1 MKKLPSS
8 KLVIV
13 NVCMLY
19 LLSPQIIFAYLDP
32 GTGSYMLQIILAAV
46 VGLAYTIKIYW
57 VRVKAFIVNLFS
69 KKS

>member
-1 MKKLPSS
+1 MKKLPNS
-8 KLVIV
+8 KLVIL

-19 LLSPQIIFAYLDP
+19 LIFPQIIFAYLDP